1 MLILTRRSGE
11 SLLIGDNI
19 KISILNIKGNQVR
32 IGVVAPRDVTV
43 QRQEITAENIDIVS
57 DSEETEKKSTDTDQI
72 NTCAENTKK
81 SEDKTKKNIRVK
93 RIYSHNLHDR

>member
-57 DSEETEKKSTDTDQI
+57 DSEETEKKSTDMDQI
-72 NTCAENTKK
+72 NTCTENTKK
-81 SEDKTKKNIRVK
+81 SEDKPKKNIRVK